1 MLDYEFLNSF
11 TEDVLKLHKSIFWVG
26 ITNKFSVLLTGELKQ
41 GMNSLLTE
49 EENED
54 FSSGSITRY
63 MSLKKVSPKI
73 GATVYAF
80 GRYRN
85 FCRATVPINDDFY
98 LLLMFDPKIRKFD
111 TLITK
116 KIIPVVKEQTQK
128 FVMPAD

>member
-11 TEDVLKLHKSIFWVG
+11 TEGVLKLHKLILWAG

-41 GMNSLLTE
+41 GIDPLLTE

-63 MSLKKVSPKI
+63 VSLKKVTSKI
-73 GATVYAF
+73 GETIYAF

-111 TLITK
+111 NLITK
-116 KIIPVVKEQTQK
+116 KIIPLIKEQIEK

>member
-11 TEDVLKLHKSIFWVG
+11 TEGVLQLHKLILWVG
-26 ITNKFSVLLTGELKQ
+26 ITNKYSLLLTGELKQ
-41 GMNSLLTE
+41 GIAPLLTE

-63 MSLKKVSPKI
+63 VSLKKVTSKI
-73 GATVYAF
+73 GETIYAF

-111 TLITK
+111 NLITK
-116 KIIPVVKEQTQK
+116 KIIPLIKEHIEK

>member
-11 TEDVLKLHKSIFWVG
+11 TEGVLQLHKSIVWVG

-41 GMNSLLTE
+41 GIDPLLTE

-63 MSLKKVSPKI
+63 TSLKKVSPKI

-111 TLITK
+111 NLITK
-116 KIIPVVKEQTQK
+116 KIIPLVEEQAEK

>member
-1 MLDYEFLNSF
+1 
-11 TEDVLKLHKSIFWVG
+11 VG
-26 ITNKFSVLLTGELKQ
+26 ITNKYSLLLTGELKQ
-41 GMNSLLTE
+41 GIAPLLTE

-63 MSLKKVSPKI
+63 VSLKKVTSKI
-73 GATVYAF
+73 GETIYAF

-111 TLITK
+111 NLITK
-116 KIIPVVKEQTQK
+116 KIIPLIKEQIEK

>member
-11 TEDVLKLHKSIFWVG
+11 TEGVLQLHELILWAG

-41 GMNSLLTE
+41 GIDPLLTE
-49 EENED
+49 EENEH

-63 MSLKKVSPKI
+63 VSLKKVTSKI
-73 GATVYAF
+73 GETIYAF

-111 TLITK
+111 NLITK
-116 KIIPVVKEQTQK
+116 KIIPLIKEQIEK

>member
-11 TEDVLKLHKSIFWVG
+11 TKGVLQLDKSILWVG
-26 ITNKFSVLLTGELKQ
+26 ITNKYSVLLTGELKQ
-41 GMNSLLTE
+41 GIGPLLTE

-63 MSLKKVSPKI
+63 MSLKKVTSKI
-73 GATVYAF
+73 GETIYAF

-111 TLITK
+111 NLITK
-116 KIIPVVKEQTQK
+116 KIIPLIKEQIEK